1 MEKFRA
7 NKNWIDLWNSV
18 PVLQKPRA
26 LELAKK
32 FKSVN
37 KNWSQKGVATTH
49 IVYFIIFENFGKV
62 SAFVVRKL
70 RLLKVLG
77 SRALGLCC
85 RSLRFYN
92 NCKLSYLKNKNYFCL
107 LFDFCKQGKVE
118 AAAALVFQ
126 IQNFCPALCLSI
138 GQPTVIWISDVHPK
152 FKYNFPAVWYDTI
165 FSKPK
170 YLLCKI
176 RQNGNCRANEVYKS
190 VVSHLFRKSFLALN
204 WRNVLT
210 EWELKQRMTNVLY

>member
-118 AAAALVFQ
+118 AAGALVFQ
-126 IQNFCPALCLSI
+126 IQNFCPAYVCQLDNQQLYESVTFI
-138 GQPTVIWISDVHPK
+138 LNLNIIFRQFDMILYFPNQNTYFAKFETVGPTKCTSQLYH
-152 FKYNFPAVWYDTI
+152 I
-165 FSKPK
+165 FSESP
-170 YLLCKI
+170 
-176 RQNGNCRANEVYKS
+176 S
-190 VVSHLFRKSFLALN
+190 SH
-204 WRNVLT
+204 
-210 EWELKQRMTNVLY
+210 